1 MFICKFKETYNIMR
15 KSIFKNSKSPET
27 QNKVFTVKVK
37 WDYDYKFPIHIDLKN
52 SMRSSNPPIKRLFDC
67 IIQKRSSL
75 KKVKITWKS
84 TSEVEIE
91 KIPEKRLFNCIQ
103 KMQEVSKRYS
113 FTRIS
118 KFEVLQT
125 IA

>member
-1 MFICKFKETYNIMR
+1 MFICRFMETNNIMR
-15 KSIFKNSKSPET
+15 KSIFKNSKSPKT

-37 WDYDYKFPIHIDLKN
+37 WDYDYKFPMHIDLKN
-52 SMRSSNPPIKRLFDC
+52 SIRSSSPPIKRFFDC

-75 KKVKITWKS
+75 KKVRITWKS

-91 KIPEKRLFNCIQ
+91 KIPEKRLFNFIQ

-118 KFEVLQT
+118 KVEVVQT